1 MIKFQ
6 LISSSLVLFTGFSG
20 TTQQLFNIHRAT
32 TVHWPHPVKLIARKI
47 RGTFYLKGVCLN
59 KYMDDPLV
67 TKMIR
72 QTLMN
77 YRILS
82 ESEAS
87 CVQPEHLLLTGTNQ
101 YKLKVFDGSIT
112 AWSTAV
118 TLIVESH
125 ADITTLQ
132 AGDYFFHFIVYFT
145 PENYLWL
152 RNILMHDPKFSTDA
166 WFLGCLMQ
174 VLNDNHFS
182 SSSSYTN
189 IPSTDSLTKIFRWS
203 NRLEKHMDHFGAWW
217 MTKNTTVDLMIN
229 RKHVE
234 HDGYTIAV
242 CKNIDVL
249 MNNLRGFFKYQT
261 AKNNFGAMLNLEWD
275 YDSDNGYSLQLADI
289 W

>member
-6 LISSSLVLFTGFSG
+6 LITSSLVLFTGFTG

-32 TVHWPHPVKLIARKI
+32 TAHWPHPVKLIARKI
-47 RGTFYLKGVCLN
+47 RGTFYLKGICLN
-59 KYMDDPLV
+59 KFMDDPLV

-87 CVQPEHLLLTGTNQ
+87 RVQPEHLLLTGSNQ
-101 YKLKVFDGSIT
+101 YKLKVFDGSAT

-118 TLIVESH
+118 TLVVESH

-132 AGDYFFHFIVYFT
+132 ADDYFFHFIAYFT

-152 RNILMHDPKFSTDA
+152 RNILMHDPKFSTDE
-166 WFLGCLMQ
+166 WFLGCFVQ
-174 VLNDNHFS
+174 VLNDNQFGDFENVPW
-182 SSSSYTN
+182 TG
-189 IPSTDSLTKIFRWS
+189 SLTKIFRW
-203 NRLEKHMDHFGAWW
+203 NNMLENHMGHFGSYK
-217 MTKNTTVDLMIN
+217 TSKDETINYMIN
-229 RKHVE
+229 RKYQEFKVHTL
-234 HDGYTIAV
+234 YV
-242 CKNIDVL
+242 CKNIEFLVYS
-249 MNNLRGFFKYQT
+249 LRNFFKHQT
-261 AKNNFGAMLNLEWD
+261 AKNNFGMMVNLEWY
-275 YDSDNGYSLQLADI
+275 YDSDGYSLRLADI

>member
-1 MIKFQ
+1 MKFQ
-6 LISSSLVLFTGFSG
+6 LISSSLVLFTGFS
-20 TTQQLFNIHRAT
+20 TTPKYLFNNISEPKTPSWH
-32 TVHWPHPVKLIARKI
+32 HSVKLVARKI
-47 RGTFYLKGVCLN
+47 RGEFYLKGVCLN
-59 KYMDDPLV
+59 KFMDDPLV

-72 QTLMN
+72 QTLVN

-87 CVQPEHLLLTGTNQ
+87 LVAPDHVRLQKN
-101 YKLKVFDGSIT
+101 S
-112 AWSTAV
+112 
-118 TLIVESH
+118 SH
-125 ADITTLQ
+125 ALWVTDGKKGVYSKDITWHVEPYSDITTWHV
-132 AGDYFFHFIVYFT
+132 DDHFFHFIAYFT

-152 RNILMHDPKFSTDA
+152 RNILMHDPKFSSDA

-189 IPSTDSLTKIFRWS
+189 IPSTDSLTKIFRWG
-203 NRLEKHMDHFGAWW
+203 NRLEEHMGHFGAWW
-217 MTKNTTVDLMIN
+217 MSKNATVDVMIN

-261 AKNNFGAMLNLEWD
+261 AKNNFGVMLNLEWG
-275 YDSDNGYSLQLADI
+275 YNSDDGYSLRLADI